1 VLDGERIAILDV
13 ARGRDVTVLAG
24 QTGYTNAVD
33 FSADGATV
41 AVGGSDGSV
50 RLWDARD
57 GRELV
62 TLRGHNGS
70 VDALDFRS
78 DGSQLVSAGSDGT
91 VRVWALRLDD
101 LEDIARDSLTR
112 GLTTDECQRYLHV
125 DRCSAD

>member
-1 VLDGERIAILDV
+1 MLDGERIAILDV
-13 ARGRDVTVLAG
+13 ARGRDVTVLTG

-62 TLRGHNGS
+62 TLRGHNGA

-78 DGSQLVSAGSDGT
+78 DGSQLVSAGSDGH

-112 GLTTDECQRYLHV
+112 DLTTDECRRYLHV
-125 DRCSAD
+125 DRCPSD